1 MTGCPSAGDRGVIER
16 TVRVA
21 EGWELGEAERTFGA
35 GRGGAA
41 GGGVVGLVEI
51 GFGVGV
57 GDGVG
62 VGAGVGDGVGVGAGV
77 GDGVGVGVGV
87 GVGAGVG
94 DVTTNFSEL
103 FVVPVTQDVPT
114 GVPG

>member
-1 MTGCPSAGDRGVIER
+1 MTGCPIAGDRGVIER

-21 EGWELGEAERTFGA
+21 EGWEPGEAERTFGT

-62 VGAGVGDGVGVGAGV
+62 VGAGVGDGVGVGV
-77 GDGVGVGVGV
+77 CV

>member
-16 TVRVA
+16 TERVA
-21 EGWELGEAERTFGA
+21 EGWEPGEAERTFGT

-51 GFGVGV
+51 GFGV
-57 GDGVG
+57 
-62 VGAGVGDGVGVGAGV
+62 GVGDGVGVGAGV

>member
-1 MTGCPSAGDRGVIER
+1 MTGCPIAGDRGVIER
-16 TVRVA
+16 TERVA
-21 EGWELGEAERTFGA
+21 EGWEPGEAERTFST

-51 GFGVGV
+51 GFGVG
-57 GDGVG
+57 
-62 VGAGVGDGVGVGAGV
+62 AGDGVGVGAGV

-87 GVGAGVG
+87 GVVVG
-94 DVTTNFSEL
+94 DVTTNSSEL
-103 FVVPVTQDVPT
+103 FVVPVTQEVPT